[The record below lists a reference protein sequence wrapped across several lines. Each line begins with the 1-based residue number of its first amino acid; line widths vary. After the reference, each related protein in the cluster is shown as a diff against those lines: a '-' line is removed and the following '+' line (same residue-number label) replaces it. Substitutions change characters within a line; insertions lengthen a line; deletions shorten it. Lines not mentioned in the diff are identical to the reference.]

1 MKRLKNTAMK
11 VRLFLLIFAVFFITQ
26 KAEAGWKPPYHFV
39 KAKVV
44 RVVDGDTIVV
54 SVPKTTFNN
63 RKTLKNLKFTVRLI
77 GIDTPESKPNRRAQ
91 LQSRESH
98 RDIQTI
104 IQLGKEAKRFTESL
118 LITGK
123 KGRKKYYT
131 YVFLEFDVQPQ
142 DRYGR
147 LLAYVWLPD
156 SRMLNREIICGGYAY
171 PLTIPPNVKYEKDF
185 RDCFRKAR
193 EKGLGL
199 WR

>member
-1 MKRLKNTAMK
+1 MRLKA
-11 VRLFLLIFAVFFITQ
+11 LFLVLAFLISVPVSGG
-26 KAEAGWKPPYHFV
+26 ERWKPPRDFV
-39 KAKVV
+39 KAKVI

-54 SVPKTTFNN
+54 SIPRTTFNN

-77 GIDTPESKPNRRAQ
+77 GIDTPESKLNRRAK

-104 IQLGKEAKRFTESL
+104 IQLGKEAKKYTESL

-123 KGRKKYYT
+123 KGRKKYYRT
-131 YVFLEFDVQPQ
+131 VFLEFDIQPQ

-156 SRMLNREIICGGYAY
+156 GRMLNKEIICGGYAY
-171 PLTIPPNVKYEKDF
+171 PLTIPPNVKYEKEF
-185 RDCFRKAR
+185 LRCFRKAR
-193 EKGLGL
+193 EERRGL